1 MLLPFFPATGIY
13 RKRKWATGV
22 SDSPLIYFMIF
33 VLYLQSRDATPGFR
47 RYAPP
52 PNHICNSCV
61 HLLCFLRT
69 NMGIISTCST
79 IFLIF
84 FHIRIPKIPETF
96 VFLRFKNTFY
106 GIRGC
111 PFLIGLSKTARPNGV
126 RISLRPISKLFQ
138 SAFLCIATICSNRF
152 WDGVPVTISFAG
164 KFLSNSAADDS
175 SILYMA
181 SSK

>member
-1 MLLPFFPATGIY
+1 MLFSFFPATGIF

-22 SDSPLIYFMIF
+22 SDSPLIYFMILI
-33 VLYLQSRDATPGFR
+33 LYLQSRDATPGFR

-106 GIRGC
+106 GIRRC
-111 PFLIGLSKTARPNGV
+111 SFLIGLSKTGGQTGIRFIPKSV
-126 RISLRPISKLFQ
+126 PILFQ

-152 WDGVPVTISFAG
+152 WDGVPATISFAG
-164 KFLSNSAADDS
+164 KFLSNSTADDS
-175 SILYMA
+175 SMLYTA

>member
-1 MLLPFFPATGIY
+1 MLFPFFPATGIY

-84 FHIRIPKIPETF
+84 FHIRIPKNIETF
-96 VFLRFKNTFY
+96 VFLCFKNTFS
-106 GIRGC
+106 GHSGMLVSHRT
-111 PFLIGLSKTARPNGV
+111 FQNSQANGV
-126 RISLRPISKLFQ
+126 RISLRPIFKLFQ

-152 WDGVPVTISFAG
+152 WDGVPVTISFTG